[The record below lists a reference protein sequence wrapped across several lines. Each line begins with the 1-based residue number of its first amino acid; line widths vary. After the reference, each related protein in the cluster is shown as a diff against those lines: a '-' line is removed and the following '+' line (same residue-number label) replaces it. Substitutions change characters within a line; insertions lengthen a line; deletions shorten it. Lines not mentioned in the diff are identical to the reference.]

1 MKNDANGDEDDVD
14 DRFNVNAMTDDPTKG
29 RGCYILSN
37 VVVLQ
42 QHTSFY

>member
-1 MKNDANGDEDDVD
+1 MKNDTDGDEDVD
-14 DRFNVNAMTDDPTKG
+14 DRFNVNAMTDDKKG
-29 RGCYILSN
+29 RGCYILYN